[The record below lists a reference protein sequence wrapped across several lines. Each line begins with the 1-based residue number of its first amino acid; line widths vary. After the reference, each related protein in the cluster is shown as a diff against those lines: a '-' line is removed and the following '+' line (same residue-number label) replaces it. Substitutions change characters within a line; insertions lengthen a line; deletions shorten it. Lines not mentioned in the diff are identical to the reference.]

1 MFRMNFLSL
10 KLGFKFHFMKSKT
23 TFRNTKLILIAV
35 SLLIS
40 AIQVQAQACVGNKVL
55 IYIDNVTA
63 TSNALEYD
71 IFVKNIGT
79 TDLKMA
85 NFGGNVLY
93 GDNFLPVGATGTL
106 TVVDDPSQTGN
117 FSSLYPISQA
127 QHLPTSKQLRWTQPP
142 MVIRENAVVLPAN
155 VALKF
160 ARFRFES
167 SIPWDINSE
176 TDLTFSTS
184 TTPGIFFN
192 VMSVFCNQNLTS
204 TVIALANNNLVLQ
217 DETATTPSVHVN
229 MFRLLANQGFENTS
243 QATAYPNPFDQSF
256 KLTSSAT
263 EALNVIVSDM
273 TGRIVEQR
281 QLDASSIDKQDFGFS
296 YPTGF
301 YLVSVSQGSQTQTF
315 KMLKK

>member
-1 MFRMNFLSL
+1 
-10 KLGFKFHFMKSKT
+10 MKSKT

-35 SLLIS
+35 GLLIS

-79 TDLKMA
+79 TDLKMI
-85 NFGGNVLY
+85 NFGGDVLY
-93 GDNFLPVGATGTL
+93 GDNFLPLGAQGNL
-106 TVVDDPSQTGN
+106 TVVEQPNQQPH
-117 FSSLYPISQA
+117 FSLLNSIAPNHAAS
-127 QHLPTSKQLRWTQPP
+127 TRQLRWANNPIT
-142 MVIRENAVVLPAN
+142 RDNAVALPAN

-176 TDLTFSTS
+176 TDLTFPTSSTG
-184 TTPGIFFN
+184 GIYLN
-192 VMSVFCNQNLTS
+192 IMSVFCNQNIAS
-204 TVIALANNNLVLQ
+204 TVISYSTNTLVLQ
-217 DETATTPSVHVN
+217 DETATAPSVHVN
-229 MFRLLANQGFENTS
+229 MFRLLASQGFENTS
-243 QATAYPNPFDQSF
+243 QATAYPNPFEQSF
-256 KLTSSAT
+256 KLSSTST

-281 QLDASSIDKQDFGFS
+281 QLDVSSIDKQDFGFS

-301 YLVSVSQGSQTQTF
+301 YLVSVSQGSQKQTF